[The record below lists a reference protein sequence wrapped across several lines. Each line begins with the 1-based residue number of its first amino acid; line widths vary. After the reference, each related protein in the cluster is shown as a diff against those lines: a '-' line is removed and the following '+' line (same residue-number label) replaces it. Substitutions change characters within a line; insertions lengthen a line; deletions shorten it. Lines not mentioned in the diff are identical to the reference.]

1 MSKAADRLNK
11 LRTGNRLFNLG
22 MGVEISENFSKRCSV
37 VFQVR
42 RGREYFGLKMHTL
55 FILYHFIYSGAKQ
68 DVTLTFEVI
77 ADLLC

>member
-11 LRTGNRLFNLG
+11 LRTGNPLFNLG

-42 RGREYFGLKMHTL
+42 RGREYFGLKKISHIKIQL
-55 FILYHFIYSGAKQ
+55 HKIKYSH
-68 DVTLTFEVI
+68 I
-77 ADLLC
+77 